1 MAGDCLEQLDVRALG
16 DQLGNRVVPQIV
28 PAEGQPSSACR
39 SPRRESPPRSSTA
52 AKSARNS
59 SETTPV
65 TRWSSSISCPPTRQ
79 RIRANAYCLS
89 PRKPTTTVPTPIAT
103 SQKAGLG
110 EWVTN
115 VTPLPAC
122 RPYNSGHVTRAGA
135 SVLTLL
141 LRCYVRRVGARHAP
155 ARATS
160 SEGRAE
166 RRSRPQVAL
175 SPRPF
180 PRRPLRR
187 PKRPGLVPLAGEG
200 GPPLPAPGRSALR
213 VCTLLTS

>member
-1 MAGDCLEQLDVRALG
+1 
-16 DQLGNRVVPQIV
+16 
-28 PAEGQPSSACR
+28 
-39 SPRRESPPRSSTA
+39 
-52 AKSARNS
+52 
-59 SETTPV
+59 
-65 TRWSSSISCPPTRQ
+65 
-79 RIRANAYCLS
+79 
-89 PRKPTTTVPTPIAT
+89 VPTPIAT

-200 GPPLPAPGRSALR
+200 GPPLPAPVGAHYESAPCLQ
-213 VCTLLTS
+213 VEQGLVSEIVTFVSGHTV